1 MTDLQNLTDVRASSA
16 LGAPILQLSGITKT
30 YGEVQVLRGV
40 DLTVEK
46 GQRVCVVGPS
56 GSGKTTLLR
65 CAALL
70 VEPSAGCLSFQG
82 KAVESW
88 PRKGRQKNR
97 TSAQAKDYIRH
108 VSMVFQHF
116 ELFPHLTALRNVA
129 LAPRHVMK
137 IPKER
142 AEAQALELLDRVGLR
157 PHAQAHPARL
167 SGGQQQRVAIAR
179 ALATAPDIVFFD
191 EPTSALDPE
200 MVDEVLSIMTD
211 LARDGMTMVV
221 VTHELRFARDVADVV
236 VVMENG
242 VIIESGPPDE
252 MFTNPRN
259 PRTAEILRLRSDR

>member
-1 MTDLQNLTDVRASSA
+1 MTDVQNLTDVRASSA

-70 VEPSAGCLSFQG
+70 VEPSAGSLYFQG

-116 ELFPHLTALRNVA
+116 ELFPHLTALRNVD
-129 LAPRHVMK
+129 LAPRRVMK
-137 IPKER
+137 VPKER
-142 AEAQALELLDRVGLR
+142 AEAQALELLDRVGMR
-157 PHAQAHPARL
+157 SHAQAHPARL

-211 LARDGMTMVV
+211 LAADGMTMVV
-221 VTHELRFARDVADVV
+221 VTHEMRFARDVADVV

-252 MFTNPRN
+252 LFRNQRN
-259 PRTAEILRLRSDR
+259 PRTAQILRLRSDR